1 MRPPVGQ
8 QCRDSL
14 LGGGKTV
21 ERQTAIAVGLVET
34 MAQVGDRPFVGRDQR
49 VFTLRMAA
57 VSARTQS
64 GHKDGHLGHHLY
76 RDKAAGLARLRAP

>member
-1 MRPPVGQ
+1 MATRSASSMRPPVGQ

-34 MAQVGDRPFVGRDQR
+34 MAQVGDCTFVGRD
-49 VFTLRMAA
+49 
-57 VSARTQS
+57 
-64 GHKDGHLGHHLY
+64 
-76 RDKAAGLARLRAP
+76 RAIAECW

>member
-21 ERQTAIAVGLVET
+21 ECQTAIAVGLVET
-34 MAQVGDRPFVGRDQR
+34 MVQVGDRPFVGRDQR
-49 VFTLRMAA
+49 VFTQGW
-57 VSARTQS
+57 TQ
-64 GHKDGHLGHHLY
+64 
-76 RDKAAGLARLRAP
+76 

>member
-21 ERQTAIAVGLVET
+21 ERQTVIAVGLVET

>member
-21 ERQTAIAVGLVET
+21 EHQTAIAVGLVET

-49 VFTLRMAA
+49 VFTQGW
-57 VSARTQS
+57 TQ
-64 GHKDGHLGHHLY
+64 
-76 RDKAAGLARLRAP
+76 

>member
-1 MRPPVGQ
+1 MRPPAGQ

-34 MAQVGDRPFVGRDQR
+34 MAQVGDCPFAGRDQR

>member
-1 MRPPVGQ
+1 
-8 QCRDSL
+8 
-14 LGGGKTV
+14 
-21 ERQTAIAVGLVET
+21 

-76 RDKAAGLARLRAP
+76 RREAAGLDRLRTP

>member
-21 ERQTAIAVGLVET
+21 ERQTVIAVGLVEI